1 MRALE
6 LIDFIQDQVP
16 FTYYPNRFPP
26 TSKDICAMVA
36 IAPGMPID
44 EWTGKKQPSFQILVR
59 GKEGTEAETE
69 EKAHE
74 IFNALA
80 NRKNVKI
87 GDESVV
93 IIRPEG
99 SSPIQIGTDE
109 QRRPVFSMNF
119 NTVIRP

>member
-44 EWTGKKQPSFQILVR
+44 EWTGKVR